1 MFILF
6 SIYTHCPHHYVD
18 EVSKPVLLVLVAV
31 QRYISQDE
39 KSLYWP
45 LTLLLLAG
53 SFSIIMILYMGAKRC
68 APYLNILGTLSSWV
82 YVQNSILSL
91 VSIYYI
97 ALRGSSRMRG

>member
-6 SIYTHCPHHYVD
+6 SIHTQKTTHHYVD

-53 SFSIIMILYMGAKRC
+53 SFSIIMQVILYMGDGRC
-68 APYLNILGTLSSWV
+68 AL
-82 YVQNSILSL
+82 
-91 VSIYYI
+91 
-97 ALRGSSRMRG
+97 